1 MLCCWITYKLVGRY
15 KMIQPPKITSLVLT
29 SGSYQVISV
38 KTAPL
43 KPGDTTTEDFYYTDA
58 KYLNKYVGPFKS
70 VYEATKDYTD
80 NVKHFKA
87 AFGGTPIVATPA
99 TTIDFGV
106 KPLDNLIVCDFKTK
120 KYYKPSAV

>member
-1 MLCCWITYKLVGRY
+1 
-15 KMIQPPKITSLVLT
+15 MIQPPKITSLVLT
-29 SGSYQVISV
+29 AGSFQVISV

-43 KPGDTTTEDFYYTDA
+43 NQGDQVKEDFFYTDP
-58 KYLNKYVGPFKS
+58 KYINKYVGPFKS

-87 AFGGTPIVATPA
+87 AFGGSTDSK
-99 TTIDFGV
+99 IDWGV

-120 KYYKPSAV
+120 KYFKPSAVWNKY